1 MLSALIVTKG
11 MLEFVG
17 YLLVGQFVVYVLS
30 FGRHEQNSVYRGMR
44 FLSSPVVNLVRH
56 ITPKTVID
64 KHVPVVTFFLAF
76 WAWVFVAF
84 FKHELILGGGGA

>member
-1 MLSALIVTKG
+1 MLSALIIFKG

-17 YLLVGQFVVYVLS
+17 YLLLGQFVVYVLS

-44 FLSSPVVNLVRH
+44 FLTSPVVKLVRYV
-56 ITPKTVID
+56 TPRSVID

-76 WAWVFVAF
+76 WAWAF
-84 FKHELILGGGGA
+84 LAFYKIELTRGAGA